1 MEAAEA
7 LGRSARLSFTETVRE
22 WVGSRSRT
30 FWIVAGLTLLAAAL
44 RFATLGTQSL
54 HHDEIVTAGRILGG
68 GFGAAMEGVRD
79 SESAPPLYYA
89 LAWGWTQLVGTGE
102 FGLRSLSAVA
112 GVATVPVA
120 YLLAAELHGRRAGI
134 FAAALVAANPMLLWY
149 SQEARGYALLALLC
163 AASALYFVRALER
176 GGRRDT
182 TWWGVFSALALAT
195 HYFAIFPVAV
205 EAVWLLARR
214 GRAAARG
221 VWIVA
226 AACLAL
232 APLALHQMAAG
243 HAEWIAGHALG
254 HRVWESGATF
264 LVGETGDVIARPEH
278 PLPALVPFLL
288 VVVAIGLIGARGTGE
303 ERRAARLPL
312 ALAAAAVVLPLAL
325 AIVAP
330 DKDYVLAR
338 NLLPA
343 LVPLLVAVA
352 IGVTLGGA
360 RRAGLV
366 VGAALFAYSLG
377 FSVLASVSPALQR
390 PDWEAVAGKLG
401 EPARPRAIV
410 SWTLGQA
417 SLRHYLG
424 THSFQVVQS
433 ERYPWFVHEIDF
445 VSIGPAPPPAGR
457 SRLAPGFRQVEYGP
471 VGELYLR
478 RYVLPGPDL
487 THLRLREARGADL
500 NFGSNGV
507 LVDGVGPGW

>member
-7 LGRSARLSFTETVRE
+7 LGRSARLNFTETIRE
-22 WVGSRSRT
+22 WVGSRSRA
-30 FWIVAGLTLLAAAL
+30 FWIVAGLTLLAAVL
-44 RFATLGTQSL
+44 RFATLGAQSL

-68 GFGAAMEGVRD
+68 GFGEAMEGVRD

-89 LAWGWTQLVGTGE
+89 LAWGWTQLAGTGE
-102 FGLRSLSAVA
+102 FGLRSLSAMA

-120 YLLAAELHGRRAGI
+120 HLLATELRGRRAGI
-134 FAAALVAANPMLLWY
+134 FAAALVAVNPMLLWY
-149 SQEARGYALLALLC
+149 SQEARGYALLAFLC

-176 GGRRDT
+176 GGRRDA

-205 EAVWLLARR
+205 EALWLLARR

-221 VWIVA
+221 IWIVA
-226 AACLAL
+226 FACLTL

-264 LVGETGDVIARPEH
+264 LIGETGDVIARPEH

-288 VVVAIGLIGARGTGE
+288 VAVAIGLIGARGTGE

-312 ALAAAAVVLPLAL
+312 ALAAAAFAIPLAL

-330 DKDYVLAR
+330 DKDYFLAR

-343 LVPLLVAVA
+343 VVPLLVTVA

-377 FSVLASVSPALQR
+377 FSIWASVSPALQR
-390 PDWEAVAGKLG
+390 PDWEAVAEKLG
-401 EPARPRAIV
+401 EPSRPRAIV

-445 VSIGPAPPPAGR
+445 VSIGSAAPVPR

>member
-7 LGRSARLSFTETVRE
+7 LGRSARPSFTETIRE
-22 WVGSRSRT
+22 WVGSRSRA
-30 FWIVAGLTLLAAAL
+30 FWIVAGLTLLGAAL

-102 FGLRSLSAVA
+102 FGLRSLSALA

-120 YLLAAELHGRRAGI
+120 YLFAAELRGRRAGI
-134 FAAALVAANPMLLWY
+134 FAAALVAVNPMLLWY
-149 SQEARGYALLALLC
+149 SQEARGYALLAFLC

-176 GGRRDT
+176 DEGRDLI
-182 TWWGVFSALALAT
+182 WWGVFSALALAT

-214 GRAAARG
+214 GRTAARG
-221 VWIVA
+221 IWIVA
-226 AACLAL
+226 LAGLAL

-312 ALAAAAVVLPLAL
+312 ALAAAAFLIPLVL

-330 DKDYVLAR
+330 GKDYVLAR

-352 IGVTLGGA
+352 IGGTLGGA

-390 PDWEAVAGKLG
+390 PDWEAVAEKLG

-424 THSFQVVQS
+424 THAFQVVQS

-445 VSIGPAPPPAGR
+445 VSIGPAPPVPR
-457 SRLAPGFRQVEYGP
+457 SRLAPGFRQVEYAP
-471 VGELYLR
+471 VGELYLH

>member
-1 MEAAEA
+1 
-7 LGRSARLSFTETVRE
+7 
-22 WVGSRSRT
+22 
-30 FWIVAGLTLLAAAL
+30 
-44 RFATLGTQSL
+44 
-54 HHDEIVTAGRILGG
+54 
-68 GFGAAMEGVRD
+68 
-79 SESAPPLYYA
+79 
-89 LAWGWTQLVGTGE
+89 
-102 FGLRSLSAVA
+102 
-112 GVATVPVA
+112 
-120 YLLAAELHGRRAGI
+120 
-134 FAAALVAANPMLLWY
+134 
-149 SQEARGYALLALLC
+149 
-163 AASALYFVRALER
+163 
-176 GGRRDT
+176 
-182 TWWGVFSALALAT
+182 
-195 HYFAIFPVAV
+195 
-205 EAVWLLARR
+205 
-214 GRAAARG
+214 
-221 VWIVA
+221 
-226 AACLAL
+226 
-232 APLALHQMAAG
+232 MAAG

-264 LVGETGDVIARPEH
+264 LIGETGDVIARPEH

-288 VVVAIGLIGARGTGE
+288 VVAAIALIGARGTGE
-303 ERRAARLPL
+303 ERRAARVPL
-312 ALAAAAVVLPLAL
+312 ALAAAAFAIPLAL

-330 DKDYVLAR
+330 GKDYFLAR

-343 LVPLLVAVA
+343 VVPLLVAVA
-352 IGVTLGGA
+352 IGVTLGRA

-377 FSVLASVSPALQR
+377 FSVLAGVSPVLQR
-390 PDWEAVAGKLG
+390 PDWEAVAEKLG

-445 VSIGPAPPPAGR
+445 VSIGPAPPVPR
-457 SRLAPGFRQVEYGP
+457 DRLAPGFRQVEYGP

-478 RYVLPGPDL
+478 RYALPGPDL